1 MLLVAIPRLTA
12 RAARLAL
19 ATLAA
24 AAGLVL
30 LLSAAQPAAQ
40 TAGAGIAYS
49 IELDGTVDPATE
61 RWLGTAL
68 EDAADRGAKV
78 AIVRLD
84 TPGGLDTSMRSMVQD
99 IIAAPMPVIV
109 YVSPDG
115 ARAASAGLFVTQAG
129 DVAAMAPQTNI
140 GSATPIQIGGG
151 DQDEVLGR
159 KVRNDASAYVRA
171 LAEGHGRNG
180 DLAVAMVRK
189 AENVTATEA
198 RRRNL
203 IDAVAANEGE
213 LLAKLDG
220 FRVKG
225 PKEQTLRT
233 EGLAIER
240 RDTPFLY
247 KAQQVLVNPTIA
259 YLLLLAGLAGIAFEV
274 FNPGG
279 IAPGVLGGIAL
290 VLGLYGTAQLPVTA
304 AGIILLLAALALFVA
319 ETQIA
324 SHGVLGGAG
333 VVALIAAG
341 LLLFDTGSDALDVSV
356 PGAIAAGALIGGL
369 TLLAM
374 QKALQARHG
383 RVRTGSEELVGA
395 VGDVRVSL
403 DPIGQVFVQGALW
416 RARLSGSGGRLEVG
430 ARVLVESIE
439 GLTLDVSELSAA
451 DEAEP
456 EAERERQD
464 G

>member
-24 AAGLVL
+24 VAGLML
-30 LLSAAQPAAQ
+30 LLAAAQPAAQ
-40 TAGAGIAYS
+40 PAGAGIAYS

-68 EDAADRGAKV
+68 EDAAERGAKV

-84 TPGGLDTSMRSMVQD
+84 TPGGLDTSMRSMVKD

-115 ARAASAGLFVTQAG
+115 ARAASAGLFVTQAA

-189 AENVTATEA
+189 AENVTAGEA

-203 IDAVAANEGE
+203 IDVVAANEGE
-213 LLAKLDG
+213 LLAELDG
-220 FRVKG
+220 FRIKG
-225 PKEQTLRT
+225 PKAQTLRT

-247 KAQQVLVNPTIA
+247 QAQQVLVNPTIA
-259 YLLLLAGLAGIAFEV
+259 YLLLIAGLAGIAFEV

-290 VLGLYGTAQLPVTA
+290 ILGLYGTAQLPVTA
-304 AGIILLLAALALFVA
+304 AGIILLLTALALFVA
-319 ETQIA
+319 ETQIV

-356 PGAIAAGALIGGL
+356 PGAVAAGALIGGL
-369 TLLAM
+369 TLLAI

-383 RVRTGSEELVGA
+383 RVRTGSEELLGA
-395 VGDVRVSL
+395 VGDVRVPL

-416 RARLSGSGGRLEVG
+416 RARLSGSGGRLEAG
-430 ARVLVESIE
+430 ARVRVESIE
-439 GLTLDVSELSAA
+439 GLTLDVSELGAA

-456 EAERERQD
+456 EPERERQD